1 MKSIIRAIV
10 VEDEPS
16 WQDVLTE
23 ILRDA
28 GMPVDIASNFME
40 AEEKLRGVPHRLAI
54 VDLSLAGSDH
64 KNQDGLRVLDTI
76 RRVDPGCTA
85 ILLTGFATVELAVD
99 SIRKFGAFTCLRKDQ
114 FRRATFRQTIQQAL
128 AFIPARPERAQFER
142 AQPERET
149 HSSSFPHPSP
159 SSIGKALLVEDD
171 AGWRSLLSELLTDTG
186 YQVHTSNS
194 YIEALGHL
202 NREKYQLA
210 VVDLSLASSLEPTRN
225 LDGFRLLSSTRQA
238 NIPTIVVSGYA
249 EPERIERAYKEGVF
263 TCLEKQRFDRAAFL
277 QIVEDARQSSQIHQ
291 DFESLTLRE
300 REVLDFLVRGLTNK
314 ELASTLHVTNN
325 TIKRHLKSIFKK
337 LNVQTRAAAVAKTL
351 NGGYTSE
358 AS

>member
-1 MKSIIRAIV
+1 
-10 VEDEPS
+10 
-16 WQDVLTE
+16 VLAE

-28 GMPVDIASNFME
+28 GMPVDVASNFEE
-40 AEEKLRGVPHRLAI
+40 AEEKLRRAPHRLAI

-64 KNQDGLRVLDTI
+64 NNQDGLHVLDTI

-99 SIRKFGAFTCLRKDQ
+99 AIRKFGAFTCLRKDQ

-128 AFIPARPERAQFER
+128 AFVP
-142 AQPERET
+142 AQPDRDT
-149 HSSSFPHPSP
+149 ATQNTAKPKFHTPNTSTL
-159 SSIGKALLVEDD
+159 SIAKALVVEDD
-171 AGWRSLLSELLTDTG
+171 AGWRSLLSELLTDAS
-186 YQVHTSNS
+186 YQVHTSTS
-194 YIEALGHL
+194 YVEALGRL

-210 VVDLSLASSLEPTRN
+210 VVDLSLASSLETRRN
-225 LDGFRLLSSTRQA
+225 LDGYRLLSSTRQA

-249 EPERIERAYKEGVF
+249 EPERVERAYTEYNIF
-263 TCLEKQRFDRAAFL
+263 TCLEKQRFDRVAFL
-277 QIVEDARQSSQIHQ
+277 QIVEDTQHFSQTHQ

-300 REVLDFLVRGLTNK
+300 REVLELLARGLTNK
-314 ELASTLHVTNN
+314 ELAATLHVTNN

-337 LNVQTRAAAVAKTL
+337 LDVQTRAAAVAKTL
-351 NGGYTSE
+351 NADYSIE